1 MVEYLYNCILATAD
15 ADTEITAK
23 ITDES
28 GNNITE
34 NCSLMLYDDQKVIV
48 DIKGTYTT
56 DGFWNFVIPKE
67 KTEGFKGRCFYS
79 INHLD
84 SKLCFKQPIYFK

>member
-1 MVEYLYNCILATAD
+1 MTEYLYNCILASAD
-15 ADTEITAK
+15 TDTEITAK
-23 ITDES
+23 ITDEA

-34 NCSLMLYDDQKVIV
+34 DCSLNLYDDQKMIV

-67 KTEGFKGRCFYS
+67 KTEGFRGRYFYEIS
-79 INHLD
+79 HLD